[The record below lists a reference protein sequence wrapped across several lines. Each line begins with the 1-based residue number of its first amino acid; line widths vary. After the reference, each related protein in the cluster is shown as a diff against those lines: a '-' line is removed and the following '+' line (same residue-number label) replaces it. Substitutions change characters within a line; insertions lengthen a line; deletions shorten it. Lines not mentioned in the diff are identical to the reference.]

1 MQAVWDT
8 VAGVTVE
15 AARASVASDRAQLLE
30 LVRRGPGAARVN
42 KKVVER
48 VQQWFPKLD
57 RTPS

>member
-48 VQQWFPKLD
+48 VQQWFP
-57 RTPS
+57 